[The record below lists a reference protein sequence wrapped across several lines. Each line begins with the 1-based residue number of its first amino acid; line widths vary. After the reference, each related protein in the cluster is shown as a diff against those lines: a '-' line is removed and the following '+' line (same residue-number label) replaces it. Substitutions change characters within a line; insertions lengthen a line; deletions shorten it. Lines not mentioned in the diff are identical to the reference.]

1 MVGMIHHS
9 PVQFYLGQC
18 KTSLLL
24 NKYIILGNQPPISLQ
39 TMSDCNSDSIIFQ
52 ERQFLAQMTF

>member
-1 MVGMIHHS
+1 MVGMIRHS

-39 TMSDCNSDSIIFQ
+39 TVSDWSSDSITFQ
-52 ERQFLAQMTF
+52 EQQF